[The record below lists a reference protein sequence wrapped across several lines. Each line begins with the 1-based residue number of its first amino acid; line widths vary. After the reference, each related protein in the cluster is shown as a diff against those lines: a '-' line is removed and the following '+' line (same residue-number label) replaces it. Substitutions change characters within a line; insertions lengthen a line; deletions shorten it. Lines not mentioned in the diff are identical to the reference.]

1 MEKFKQSII
10 ALEKEMAA
18 LKAELATI
26 KGSQPS
32 SKNTHF
38 VAGSQEFGEYSLEEL
53 DTFRF
58 KVVVCGGPANTLQ
71 YSYTLTNP
79 TPELSAYLRIQ
90 AKSFTTQYI
99 SVDPQRFESH
109 CMDGGAPFVLTAEI
123 RKCLESKLW
132 EFSGS
137 ITPHAGASDL
147 AERLAKI
154 NPLNNTF
161 RTTITIPLTQNY
173 KIIPHISYYI
183 TPLQSRSLDIVCQIQ
198 EITTKQFTLRIDYGN
213 AYPYKECDTNLKL
226 HYSISGI
233 VEVEEPNLI

>member
-1 MEKFKQSII
+1 MEKFKQSI
-10 ALEKEMAA
+10 ATLEKGMAA
-18 LKAELATI
+18 FKAEIAAI
-26 KGSQPS
+26 KGTVPVTG
-32 SKNTHF
+32 NTHF
-38 VAGSQEFGEYSLEEL
+38 VAAGQEFGEYSLEEL

-58 KVVVCGGPANTLQ
+58 KVVVCGGLDNMLQ

-79 TPELSAYLRIQ
+79 TPELSAYLKIQ
-90 AKSFTTQYI
+90 GKSFTTQYI
-99 SVDPQRFESH
+99 SVDPQTFESH
-109 CMDGGAPFVLTAEI
+109 CMNGKTPFVLTAEI

-137 ITPHAGASDL
+137 ITPHAGAGDL

-161 RTTITIPLTQNY
+161 RTFITIPFTQTY

-198 EITTKQFTLRIDYGN
+198 EITTKQFTLRIEYGN
-213 AYPYKECDTNLKL
+213 LYPYKECDSNLKL
-226 HYSISGI
+226 HYMISGI
-233 VEVEEPNLI
+233 VAQPDLI